1 MTREEV
7 SKHIRE
13 SPNKNFLLIL
23 PTGHGKT
30 FQSLHVLEKM
40 ENSRLPVLIVVPRL
54 VLIESWKEELK
65 KFGFDYY
72 LDLITFTTYNSLH
85 KHCNK
90 NWGLVIYDECH
101 HLSDRCKELLYSIE
115 SAFTCYL
122 SATVKS
128 DLEFWLQC
136 HHPDLEVIKVNLRD
150 AIEQEVLPDPK
161 VILVPLS
168 LDYIYPTEILVKESK
183 NKKGWITCNYKDRWK
198 YLRDYNCKIKCTPAQ
213 YHAEI
218 SADIEYWK
226 KRAMNNKIFKNKWLK
241 LCGDRLKWLS
251 NQKNDL
257 IFNLLFLLKNYR
269 TLTFCNSIEQT
280 EILGKYCINSKN
292 KASIDNLNKFNNKKI
307 KHITACSIL
316 DEGANLK
323 DCKIGIFAVLNST
336 ERIIVQRLG
345 RLLRH
350 KEPVIII
357 PYFKHTREEEL
368 VEKMLENY
376 NPELVTIVNNIKDI
390 KI

>member
-7 SKHIRE
+7 RKHIRE
-13 SPNKNFLLIL
+13 SPNDNFLLIL
-23 PTGHGKT
+23 PTGMGKSYMAIDLID
-30 FQSLHVLEKM
+30 QKLLDYK
-40 ENSRLPVLIVVPRL
+40 PVLIVIPRL
-54 VLIESWKEELK
+54 VLIENWKEELK
-65 KFGFDYY
+65 KFGFEHYIPH
-72 LDLITFTTYNSLH
+72 ITFTTYNSLH
-85 KHCNK
+85 KHVDK
-90 NWGLVIYDECH
+90 NWYITIYDECH
-101 HLSDRCKELLYSIE
+101 HISERCKDILPNIKSRYNC
-115 SAFTCYL
+115 FL
-122 SATVKS
+122 SATVKQ
-128 DLEFWLQC
+128 ELQWWITTTYT
-136 HHPDLEVIKVNLRD
+136 HTSVIKVNLRD

-168 LDYIYPTEILVKESK
+168 LDYVNSTEILVKESK

-307 KHITACSIL
+307 KHITSVNML
-316 DEGANLK
+316 NEGCNLT
-323 DCKIGIFAVLNST
+323 DCKIGIYACLNSSDT
-336 ERIIVQRLG
+336 LVKQKTG

-376 NPELVTIVNNIKDI
+376 NPDLVTIVNNIKDI